1 MKGDNIQMKEEVIKQ
16 SNTGKVKQFLTVAL
30 LVSMCM
36 VLFTFVPAFAAASLS
51 DLLNQMIGIVK
62 AIFVAVGVILL
73 VYSIGQLALAFKNED
88 ADSKT
93 RASTM
98 LVVALVLIAF
108 PGFIDALNLTQY
120 LNGLLPSA

>member
-1 MKGDNIQMKEEVIKQ
+1 MKEEVIKQ
-16 SNTGKVKQFLTVAL
+16 SNAGKVKRFLTVAL
-30 LVSMCM
+30 LASMCM
-36 VLFTFVPAFAAASLS
+36 VLFAFVPAFAAASLS

>member
-16 SNTGKVKQFLTVAL
+16 RNAGKVRRVLTIAL
-30 LVSMCM
+30 AASMCM
-36 VLFTFVPAFAAASLS
+36 LLFTFVPAFAVVNLS
-51 DLLNQMIGIVK
+51 EILGKMINIVK
-62 AIFVAVGVILL
+62 TIFVAVGIILL

-108 PGFIDALNLTQY
+108 PAFIDALNLTQY
-120 LNGLLPSA
+120 LNDLLPS

>member
-16 SNTGKVKQFLTVAL
+16 RNAGKVRRVLTIAL
-30 LVSMCM
+30 AASMRM
-36 VLFTFVPAFAAASLS
+36 LLFTFVPAFAVVNLS
-51 DLLNQMIGIVK
+51 EILGKMINIVK
-62 AIFVAVGVILL
+62 TIFVAVGIILL

-108 PGFIDALNLTQY
+108 PAFIDALNLTQY
-120 LNGLLPSA
+120 LNDLLPS